1 MQQDSI
7 PRAPFPTGICEI
19 GSCGSSE
26 LWNLRD
32 CGTAISAL
40 LGEAVIA
47 KILYETLLLSC
58 VAAFAIGV
66 VIAAASGFG

>member
-1 MQQDSI
+1 MQQGSI

-32 CGTAISAL
+32 CNSAL
-40 LGEAVIA
+40 LGEAVMA
-47 KILYETLLLSC
+47 RILYETLLLSC

-66 VIAAASGFG
+66 VIAAASVFG

>member
-26 LWNLRD
+26 LWNLG
-32 CGTAISAL
+32 GTSL
-40 LGEAVIA
+40 LGEAVMA

-66 VIAAASGFG
+66 VIAAASVFG

>member
-1 MQQDSI
+1 MQQGSI

-32 CGTAISAL
+32 CNLTR
-40 LGEAVIA
+40 
-47 KILYETLLLSC
+47 ILYETLLLSC

-66 VIAAASGFG
+66 VIAAASVFG

>member
-1 MQQDSI
+1 
-7 PRAPFPTGICEI
+7 
-19 GSCGSSE
+19 
-26 LWNLRD
+26 LRD

-66 VIAAASGFG
+66 VIAAASVFG